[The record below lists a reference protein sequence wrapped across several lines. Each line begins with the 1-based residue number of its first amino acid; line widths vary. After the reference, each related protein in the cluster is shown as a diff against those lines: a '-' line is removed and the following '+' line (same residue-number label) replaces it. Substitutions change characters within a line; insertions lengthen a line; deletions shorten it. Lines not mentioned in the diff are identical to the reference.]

1 MHDRPL
7 LGSDCKRTS
16 DRTLGDGHANR
27 LDFARAN
34 IEQLWKRLQS
44 TKGKKLN
51 NERLV

>member
-1 MHDRPL
+1 M
-7 LGSDCKRTS
+7 TS

-27 LDFARAN
+27 LDFAREN
-34 IEQLWKRLQS
+34 TEQQLWKRLES